1 VVIGADNPMG
11 RLLPGMT
18 ANVEI
23 VTGEHKD
30 VVTVPNEALRFQPRG
45 AVQEALVRD
54 TSQTG
59 TLQVASDDRSARM
72 LARLK
77 EQLELSEQDMSKIK
91 VALEAEFAAI
101 KSAGPPGAGASQ
113 QDTRDQARMR
123 VAKVL
128 RAVLPSDKYK
138 KYEEM
143 QRQRPTGPRR
153 ATLWTYEKGALVPHD
168 VRLGLADSSMT
179 EVVQGLPEG
188 AQIVTRVRE
197 LAP

>member
-1 VVIGADNPMG
+1 
-11 RLLPGMT
+11 
-18 ANVEI
+18 
-23 VTGEHKD
+23 
-30 VVTVPNEALRFQPRG
+30 
-45 AVQEALVRD
+45 
-54 TSQTG
+54 
-59 TLQVASDDRSARM
+59 
-72 LARLK
+72 
-77 EQLELSEQDMSKIK
+77 
-91 VALEAEFAAI
+91 
-101 KSAGPPGAGASQ
+101 
-113 QDTRDQARMR
+113 MR

-153 ATLWTYEKGALVPHD
+153 ATLWTYENGALVPHD

>member
-1 VVIGADNPMG
+1 
-11 RLLPGMT
+11 MT
-18 ANVEI
+18 A
-23 VTGEHKD
+23 
-30 VVTVPNEALRFQPRG
+30 
-45 AVQEALVRD
+45 
-54 TSQTG
+54 
-59 TLQVASDDRSARM
+59 ARM

-77 EQLELSEQDMSKIK
+77 DQLELSEQDVNKIK

-101 KSAGPPGAGASQ
+101 KSAGPPGAGGSQ
-113 QDTRDQARMR
+113 QDMRDQARMR

-128 RAVLPSDKYK
+128 RAVLPSEKYK

-153 ATLWTYEKGALVPHD
+153 ATLWTYENGALVPHD

-188 AQIVTRVRE
+188 AQVVTRVRE